1 MDEQATCRLYALALS
16 LVPEPN
22 IAGDI
27 FLFAR
32 SEADLRR
39 RAAAWRRRQ
48 GLPDPA
54 GDPPLP
60 PLDADQREL
69 ALLLARRG
77 RRQRRLRPWLA
88 VATGGTLALVLLAT
102 LLRPAVPVPVL
113 AAEPAFTATP
123 IQTAVPGTGLRLQV
137 YHAEATPGALT
148 VWWALSGRR
157 AVQAAGRHSLAL
169 ADPAGSDW
177 LSPAE
182 GETAAQGDDRLV
194 GRSTFAVANPD
205 WSLATVSLQAGQGRR
220 WELQVPV
227 TLAGSDPAARRFS
240 VGRIYRYG
248 EYVISVDA
256 VDVTANY
263 TALHYAVTAPG
274 SLPAP
279 PAPVMLIE
287 DWGNVYFRGFWPGA
301 PAGTRTAVFE
311 PLRAGA
317 KRLQVAFPMP
327 APEPVIVASVPLTG
341 SRRQDSTVTA
351 TATLPPGISPAA
363 LILLSDG
370 AGRRHVITRWS
381 GRVTPDGLY
390 MEVSVDGFP
399 PDARPERL
407 VLTEQP
413 PPLPRFTLDLP
424 PAPGDGLQGPA
435 PGAPNP

>member
-60 PLDADQREL
+60 LLDADQREL
-69 ALLLARRG
+69 ALLLAQRG

-88 VATGGTLALVLLAT
+88 VAAAGTLALVLLVT

-169 ADPAGSDW
+169 AHPAGSDW

-248 EYVISVDA
+248 EYVVSVDA
-256 VDVTANY
+256 VDVAANY
-263 TALHYAVTAPG
+263 TALHYAVT
-274 SLPAP
+274 
-279 PAPVMLIE
+279 
-287 DWGNVYFRGFWPGA
+287 A

-311 PLRAGA
+311 PLRAGT

-381 GRVTPDGLY
+381 GRVTPNGLY

>member
-27 FLFAR
+27 FLFTR

-88 VATGGTLALVLLAT
+88 AAAAGTLALVLLAT
-102 LLRPAVPVPVL
+102 LLRPAV
-113 AAEPAFTATP
+113 
-123 IQTAVPGTGLRLQV
+123 
-137 YHAEATPGALT
+137 
-148 VWWALSGRR
+148 
-157 AVQAAGRHSLAL
+157 
-169 ADPAGSDW
+169 
-177 LSPAE
+177 
-182 GETAAQGDDRLV
+182 AAQGDDRLV

-220 WELQVPV
+220 WELPVPV

-248 EYVISVDA
+248 EYVVSVDA
-256 VDVTANY
+256 IDVAANY
-263 TALHYAVTAPG
+263 TALHYAVT
-274 SLPAP
+274 
-279 PAPVMLIE
+279 
-287 DWGNVYFRGFWPGA
+287 A

-327 APEPVIVASVPLTG
+327 APEPVA
-341 SRRQDSTVTA
+341 
-351 TATLPPGISPAA
+351 
-363 LILLSDG
+363 
-370 AGRRHVITRWS
+370 
-381 GRVTPDGLY
+381 
-390 MEVSVDGFP
+390 
-399 PDARPERL
+399 
-407 VLTEQP
+407 
-413 PPLPRFTLDLP
+413 PLPRFTLDLE
-424 PAPGDGLQGPA
+424 Q
-435 PGAPNP
+435 